1 MALIQS
7 ISRIGGGQIQILV
20 GRVSPRAVGARQ
32 RLGLFAAREDARPT
46 IHKVIIAL
54 PVQKILGEQIAKK
67 LV

>member
-1 MALIQS
+1 MKPRFGGAS
-7 ISRIGGGQIQILV
+7 VRASR
-20 GRVSPRAVGARQ
+20 RAA
-32 RLGLFAAREDARPT
+32 GLFAAREDARPT